1 MIKGDLLQNVKAMSR
16 CILFLGILF
25 ILQVSHSCV
34 SSKQFNEVQNENQKL
49 RDERDILKAE
59 NEKLSVANTE
69 MTSRLK
75 KREDEVSQ
83 LTKKLEQKEDELET
97 INKNYQLLNRGYF
110 ELQQAQEELMKGN
123 NRETRRLL
131 RQLQETQADLQARE
145 DELRGI
151 EKSLDS
157 RKRDL
162 EEMQYEV
169 QKRNERLAELES
181 ALQEKDAM
189 MAELKDKVSNA
200 LLGFENNGLTITQR
214 NGMVYVSMEEKL
226 LFQTGSYAVD
236 PRGVQ
241 ALRNLSRVLER
252 NTDIH
257 IMVEGHTDNVPYRS
271 SGGHIQDNW
280 DLSVKRATS
289 IVRILLEN
297 SSIDPKRI
305 TASGRGEFYPIEP
318 NTTAEA
324 RQKNRRTEIILTP
337 DLEKLYQILQS
348 Y

>member
-1 MIKGDLLQNVKAMSR
+1 MKKFSFLLVVLTIFAVGN
-16 CILFLGILF
+16 
-25 ILQVSHSCV
+25 SCV
-34 SSKQFNEVQNENQKL
+34 SSKQFKEVQNENTKL
-49 RDERDILKAE
+49 RDEREMLKAE
-59 NEKLSVANTE
+59 NEKLSVSNTE
-69 MTSRLK
+69 MTSRLQK
-75 KREDEVSQ
+75 LEEELAQ
-83 LTKKLEQKEDELET
+83 LTRELEQKEDELET
-97 INKNYQLLNRGYF
+97 VNKNYQLLNRGYF

-131 RQLQETQADLQARE
+131 RQLQETQEDLQARE
-145 DELRGI
+145 DELRNI
-151 EKSLDS
+151 EKSLDL

-189 MAELKDKVSNA
+189 MAELKNKVSDA

-236 PRGVQ
+236 PRGAE

-252 NTDIH
+252 NPDIH

-271 SGGHIQDNW
+271 GGGHIQDNW

-289 IVRILLEN
+289 IVRILLEG

-318 NTTAEA
+318 NTNPES

>member
-1 MIKGDLLQNVKAMSR
+1 V
-16 CILFLGILF
+16 
-25 ILQVSHSCV
+25 
-34 SSKQFNEVQNENQKL
+34 
-49 RDERDILKAE
+49 
-59 NEKLSVANTE
+59 
-69 MTSRLK
+69 
-75 KREDEVSQ
+75 
-83 LTKKLEQKEDELET
+83 
-97 INKNYQLLNRGYF
+97 
-110 ELQQAQEELMKGN
+110 
-123 NRETRRLL
+123 
-131 RQLQETQADLQARE
+131 
-145 DELRGI
+145 
-151 EKSLDS
+151 DS
-157 RKRDL
+157 RKRAL

-189 MAELKDKVSNA
+189 MAELKNKVSDA

-236 PRGVQ
+236 PRGVE
-241 ALRNLSRVLER
+241 ALENLGRVLER
-252 NTDIH
+252 NPDIH

-271 SGGHIQDNW
+271 SSGQIQDNW

-289 IVRILLEN
+289 IVRILLDHSN
-297 SSIDPKRI
+297 IDPKRI

-318 NTTAEA
+318 NTTSEA

-337 DLEKLYQILQS
+337 DLEKLYQLLQT